1 MTRHVIKNIFI
12 YVYIF
17 ISHFFT
23 LWPSEPRRAGGRKGP
38 QCQCPL
44 RAQCWEPLQE
54 ACSPRPRP
62 SLGDL
67 TPCCFCDLSAHSQ
80 VCLPRPLLPSQQ
92 MQAHTHSHT
101 RAHTHAH
108 THTGVAGLA
117 PRRVISWV
125 PSEGPSISPS
135 PALKAFCGAVGS
147 PRGPGWAQGTGPGS
161 KAVRGSLRKLGRTRA
176 GEAGGQGQQGRGLLG
191 GDHLLVS
198 EKPVTPIPCPNRLFL
213 GAWQGLFPGAGRQ
226 VQLVWKAR
234 EDGAVLFPPT

>member
-1 MTRHVIKNIFI
+1 MTRHVIKNIYK

-23 LWPSEPRRAGGRKGP
+23 LWPSEPRRAGGRKG
-38 QCQCPL
+38 PL

-67 TPCCFCDLSAHSQ
+67 TPCCFCDLSAPSQ
-80 VCLPRPLLPSQQ
+80 VCLLHSQL

-117 PRRVISWV
+117 PRSVISWV

-135 PALKAFCGAVGS
+135 PALEASCGAAGS

-161 KAVRGSLRKLGRTRA
+161 KAVRGSLRGQGLGREEARA
-176 GEAGGQGQQGRGLLG
+176 SRGVG
-191 GDHLLVS
+191 FLVGTTYS
-198 EKPVTPIPCPNRLFL
+198 FRRNL
-213 GAWQGLFPGAGRQ
+213 
-226 VQLVWKAR
+226 
-234 EDGAVLFPPT
+234 